1 VVGALAA
8 VVSAVAAVLAL
19 ALADLGTA
27 QPFPFARVHT
37 DLRRPRHSQPFFDGR
52 V

>member
-1 VVGALAA
+1 MVTNRPDGMV
-8 VVSAVAAVLAL
+8 
-19 ALADLGTA
+19 DIYW
-27 QPFPFARVHT
+27 FAPVHT